1 LIEIASTAEFLP
13 EQAALQDSWSA
24 RIVCEHRPPTPTASG
39 THAELLEN
47 GLKHRWSPSN
57 YRHCRS
63 DWFEDRKADQNQAI
77 QMKPFPCWLITS

>member
-39 THAELLEN
+39 TR
-47 GLKHRWSPSN
+47 KPDW
-57 YRHCRS
+57 RS
-63 DWFEDRKADQNQAI
+63 YDRIQRRRVRASDRAASRAPQAGP
-77 QMKPFPCWLITS
+77 QERM